1 MSVASSDN
9 FAFFYINTHIPY
21 FIIIP
26 VTLLGTF
33 GRGLNN
39 NGHYGGHFLSVVPDF
54 LRGRLLFAF
63 PFISLPPTSLF
74 LSSSSFFPH
83 SVSYSDLHDAS
94 HADPALYLW
103 GFHLSSSTS
112 SLCWSLMKSPAAFKV
127 SILEGGPEPMVAT
140 Y

>member
-9 FAFFYINTHIPY
+9 FAFFYFNTHIP
-21 FIIIP
+21 IIP

-39 NGHYGGHFLSVVPDF
+39 NGGHFLSVVPDF
-54 LRGRLLFAF
+54 LRGRLLFSF

-74 LSSSSFFPH
+74 LSSLSFFPY
-83 SVSYSDLHDAS
+83 SVSYSDLHHAS
-94 HADPALYLW
+94 HALYLW

-112 SLCWSLMKSPAAFKV
+112 SLFWSLLKSPAGFKV
-127 SILEGGPEPMVAT
+127 SSLEGGPEPMMAT